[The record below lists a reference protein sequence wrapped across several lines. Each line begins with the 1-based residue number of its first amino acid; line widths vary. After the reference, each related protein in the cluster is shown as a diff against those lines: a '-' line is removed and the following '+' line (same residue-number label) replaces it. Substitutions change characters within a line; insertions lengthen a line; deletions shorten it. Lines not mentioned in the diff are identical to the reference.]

1 MEKYKK
7 IKYKLIAKEMVDILN
22 QKGYVSYYAEDKEEA
37 KKKILSLIPEGASIS
52 VGGSETLGA
61 MNMTEEFRSE
71 KYKLFDRFQK
81 MSYEE
86 LYELY
91 RQSLL
96 SDYFVSSTNA
106 ITRNGQIVNTDSSGN
121 RIASMIIGPR
131 KVIIVA
137 GANKVVDNLEDAFKR
152 ISEIAPMNAT
162 RVNHKTP
169 CVETGRCLHC
179 EAQNSICNYTGII
192 ENGRKEPGRITIIVV
207 AEELGF

>member
-1 MEKYKK
+1 MDKYKK
-7 IKYKLIAKEMVDILN
+7 IRYQLLAKEMVDILN
-22 QKGYVSYYAEDKEEA
+22 QKGYISYYAEDKEEA

-52 VGGSETLGA
+52 VGGSETLGT
-61 MNMTEEFRSE
+61 MNITEEFRSE
-71 KYKLFDRFQK
+71 KYKFFDRFQK
-81 MSYEE
+81 MPYEE

-106 ITRNGQIVNTDSSGN
+106 ITRDGKLVSTDSSGN
-121 RIASMIIGPR
+121 RIASMIIGPK

-137 GANKVVDNLEDAFKR
+137 GANKIVDNLEEAFKR
-152 ISEIAPMNAT
+152 IKEIAPMNAI

-169 CVETGRCLHC
+169 CVETGRCMNC
-179 EAQNSICNYTGII
+179 EVQNSVCNYTGII
-192 ENGRKEPGRITIIVV
+192 ENGRKEPGRITVIVV